1 MDMTKLTALI
11 LRDIDRAKHTMS
23 WKGIM
28 FPSSLFLNWLKLARE
43 L

>member
-1 MDMTKLTALI
+1 MDMTKLTALT

-23 WKGIM
+23 WKEIM
-28 FPSSLFLNWLKLARE
+28 FSTLLCLNWLKLARE